1 MKLPVKGPLASEP
14 LGLFMAI
21 GIVVSWLLH
30 TYVPAMSD
38 EIVSAVSILV
48 IGLVRPLVTPAGRAL
63 TSATSSVS
71 SKVGAGVLAF
81 MLLAP
86 TLSYAQG
93 GLPDALGQ
101 IVGQAAR
108 EGIDRLEEQVDR
120 LDPPAEDP
128 VPVRQAVAV
137 AEVDSGMNLRPV
149 DFAFMG
155 LLALA
160 VMFIAFIW
168 QRGPPGAAD
177 LVVTDKQNNRM
188 KFLLWM
194 WIISFSLG
202 SLIQH
207 LEGVFKGHAAVLN
220 QAHQNIGFLEA
231 VLLATLVLFG
241 IIDRYLLRS
250 CTISELMH
258 GRADPGRE
266 DVYEEMAEPM
276 RRCVLT
282 GLFGLWIVLV
292 YARAFNVGL

>member
-1 MKLPVKGPLASEP
+1 MKSPVKGPLASEP
-14 LGLFMAI
+14 I
-21 GIVVSWLLH
+21 GVFVAVGMVTSWLLH
-30 TYVPAMSD
+30 RFVSEMPD
-38 EIVSAVSILV
+38 EVVSAIVVLLV
-48 IGLVRPLVTPAGRAL
+48 GLARPFVMPTARVRNIQKAGA
-63 TSATSSVS
+63 ATL
-71 SKVGAGVLAF
+71 G
-81 MLLAP
+81 LLLLLCIP
-86 TLSYAQG
+86 SPSYAQG
-93 GLPDALGQ
+93 GLQDALGQ

-120 LDPPAEDP
+120 LDPQAEDP
-128 VPVRQAVAV
+128 VPARQAVAA
-137 AEVDSGMNLRPV
+137 AEVESGMNLRPV

-160 VMFIAFIW
+160 VMFAAFMW
-168 QRGPPGAAD
+168 SRGPPGASNVAA
-177 LVVTDKQNNRM
+177 TDKQNNRM

-194 WIISFSLG
+194 WITSFSLG

-276 RRCVLT
+276 RRCVLA
-282 GLFGLWIVLV
+282 GMFGLWIVLI